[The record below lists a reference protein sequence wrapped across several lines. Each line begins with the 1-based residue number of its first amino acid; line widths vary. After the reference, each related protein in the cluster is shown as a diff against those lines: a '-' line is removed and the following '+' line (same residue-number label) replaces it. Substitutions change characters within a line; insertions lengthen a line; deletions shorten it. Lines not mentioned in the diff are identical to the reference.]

1 MKKTALTLRLPP
13 DIYEEAK
20 NIAKKKGKSFSGY
33 LRELLEERIREEK
46 KKMLF
51 DAFSQIAKDK
61 EEIDVEYAF
70 EAQREVV
77 AQNDQ

>member
-1 MKKTALTLRLPP
+1 MKKMTLTLRLPSNM
-13 DIYEEAK
+13 YEEAK
-20 NIAKKKGKSFSGY
+20 NIAKKKGKTFSEY
-33 LRELLEERIREEK
+33 LRELLEERLKEEK

-51 DAFSQIAKDK
+51 DAFSQVAKDK
-61 EEIDVEYAF
+61 KEIDVEYAF

>member
-1 MKKTALTLRLPP
+1 MKKMALTLRLPS
-13 DIYEEAK
+13 DMYEAAK

-51 DAFSQIAKDK
+51 DAFSQVAKDK
-61 EEIDVEYAF
+61 EEIDTEYAF